1 MYCCVPGVVDGGGVA
16 VGSRPRSE
24 RWVGV
29 RGISV
34 ISSGVLMSGER
45 AVRML

>member
-1 MYCCVPGVVDGGGVA
+1 MYCCCGVPGVVDGVA
-16 VGSRPRSE
+16 VGSRPKSE
-24 RWVGV
+24 RCVGV